1 MRYLILLLSGLLLP
15 AKVAPAADNSWQP
28 MFNGKDLA
36 GWDTEMMILPDPKW
50 DVPGLQRDA
59 SGNYTQPVGKNN
71 DPLHVFTVT
80 NLDGVPTIHVSGQ
93 GFGVMMTTATFTNVH
108 IRLQIKW
115 GDQKWSKKIGQPFDT
130 GLLYFCHSD
139 AGVAPTDRLKTWPR
153 SFEFQICENEMG
165 DLYALGAQITVP
177 ASQALC
183 KTFSG
188 SQFVERQLWRYDPAG
203 TNTLFVQQAPTGN
216 RCVHLVDAEKP
227 KGEWNTLDLITFN
240 GDSIHVVN
248 GQVVMRLH
256 NAQRLDGGAPAPITS
271 GKICLQTEG
280 GECYFRNVEV
290 QPITEI
296 PAEFAGKKM

>member
-15 AKVAPAADNSWQP
+15 AKIALAADNSWQP
-28 MFNGKDLA
+28 LFNGKDLT
-36 GWDTEMMILPDPKW
+36 GWDTEMMNIPDKSW

-59 SGNYTQPVGKNN
+59 TGNYTEPLGKNR

-80 NLDGVPTIHVSGQ
+80 NLDGGPVIHVSGQ
-93 GFGVMMTTATFTNVH
+93 GFGVMMTTAMFTNVH

-115 GDQKWSKKIGQPFDT
+115 GDLKWSKKNGKPFDT
-130 GLLYFCHSD
+130 GLLYFCHSE
-139 AGVAPTDRLKTWPR
+139 AGLADRTWPR
-153 SFEFQICENEMG
+153 SFEFQICQNEFG
-165 DLYALGAQITVP
+165 DLYALASQITVL
-177 ASQALC
+177 ARLDG
-183 KTFSG
+183 K
-188 SQFVERQLWRYDPAG
+188 LWRYDSAG
-203 TNTLFVQQAPTGN
+203 TNTLFLQKPPIGN
-216 RCVHLVDAEKP
+216 HCAHIVDAEKP

-256 NAQRLDGGAPAPITS
+256 NAQRLDGDAPEPITS

-280 GECYFRNVEV
+280 GECFFRNVEV

-296 PAEFAGKKM
+296 PAEFAEPKI

>member
-15 AKVAPAADNSWQP
+15 AKIALAADGSWQP
-28 MFNGKDLA
+28 LFNGKDLT
-36 GWDTEMMILPDPKW
+36 GWDTEMMNIPDKSW

-59 SGNYTQPVGKNN
+59 AGNYTEPLGKNR

-80 NLDGVPTIHVSGQ
+80 NLDGGPVIHVSGQ
-93 GFGVMMTTATFTNVH
+93 GFGVMMTTAMFTNVH

-115 GDQKWSKKIGQPFDT
+115 GDLKWSKKIGKPFDT
-130 GLLYFCHSD
+130 GLLYFCHSE
-139 AGVAPTDRLKTWPR
+139 AGLADRTWPR
-153 SFEFQICENEMG
+153 SFEFQICQNEFG
-165 DLYALGAQITVP
+165 DLYALASQITVP
-177 ASQALC
+177 ARLDG
-183 KTFSG
+183 K
-188 SQFVERQLWRYDPAG
+188 LWRYDSAG
-203 TNTLFVQQAPTGN
+203 TNTLFLQKPPIGN
-216 RCVHLVDAEKP
+216 HCAHIVDAEKP

-256 NAQRLDGGAPAPITS
+256 NAQRLDNGAPEPIMS

-280 GECYFRNVEV
+280 GECFFRNVEV

-296 PAEFAGKKM
+296 PAEFAEK